1 MRQPPFIF
9 VGSRHFAHLF
19 PILFVELKVHC
30 ILLYYEKIVTFTVAN
45 QMEIN
50 SYSTYSD
57 SELLVFLR
65 AGDKKA
71 FEEFYNRYHKPVY
84 RYLVSLVKITEIAE
98 DLVHEIFVKLWDI
111 REKLVIK
118 DNFKGYLFWM
128 CHNKAA
134 DTTKKIATER
144 ILKDQL
150 LLHYYQ
156 HLSTVENHTLEQMQR
171 YDNLIEEALNSL
183 SPQRRKVYELCKRQG
198 KSYQEAAAELQI
210 STHTVKEHM
219 SCALA
224 ALRDFLRQQ
233 GEFSLAL
240 IVISRFL

>member
-1 MRQPPFIF
+1 M
-9 VGSRHFAHLF
+9 G
-19 PILFVELKVHC
+19 
-30 ILLYYEKIVTFTVAN
+30 
-45 QMEIN
+45 IN
-50 SYSTYSD
+50 LYSTCSD

-65 AGDKKA
+65 DGNKLA
-71 FEEFYNRYHKPVY
+71 FAEFYNRYHKPMY
-84 RYLVSLVKITEIAE
+84 RYLISLVKVPEIAE
-98 DLVHEIFVKLWDI
+98 DLVHEIFLKLWDI
-111 REKLVIK
+111 RQKLVIK

-134 DTTKKIATER
+134 DTTRKIAGES

-150 LLHYYQ
+150 LFQYNQ
-156 HLSTVENHTLEQMQR
+156 NLSTAENHTLIELQR

-198 KSYQEAAAELQI
+198 KSYKEAAIELQI

-219 SCALA
+219 SCALS
-224 ALRDFLRQQ
+224 ALRDFLRQR

-240 IVISRFL
+240 ILLSQLI

>member
-1 MRQPPFIF
+1 MGI
-9 VGSRHFAHLF
+9 S
-19 PILFVELKVHC
+19 
-30 ILLYYEKIVTFTVAN
+30 
-45 QMEIN
+45 

-57 SELLVFLR
+57 SELLVFLHE
-65 AGDKKA
+65 GDKKA
-71 FEEFYNRYHKPVY
+71 FEEFYNRYHKPIY
-84 RYLVSLVKITEIAE
+84 RYLVSLVKVPEIAE
-98 DLVHEIFVKLWDI
+98 DLVHEIFLKLWDI

-118 DNFKGYLFWM
+118 ENFKGYLFWM

-134 DTTKKIATER
+134 DTTKKIAGER
-144 ILKDQL
+144 MLKDR

-156 HLSTVENHTLEQMQR
+156 NLSVVEHHTLEQLQR

-198 KSYQEAAAELQI
+198 KSYQEAAEELQI

-219 SCALA
+219 SSALA
-224 ALRDFLRQQ
+224 TLRDFLRQQ

-240 IVISRFL
+240 IVISRFF

>member
-1 MRQPPFIF
+1 
-9 VGSRHFAHLF
+9 
-19 PILFVELKVHC
+19 
-30 ILLYYEKIVTFTVAN
+30 
-45 QMEIN
+45 
-50 SYSTYSD
+50 
-57 SELLVFLR
+57 VFLR
-65 AGDKKA
+65 TGDKKA

-84 RYLVSLVKITEIAE
+84 RYLVSLVKIPEIAE

-128 CHNKAA
+128 CHNKAS
-134 DTTKKIATER
+134 DTTKKIAKER

-156 HLSTVENHTLEQMQR
+156 YLSTAENHTLEQLQR

-219 SCALA
+219 SGALA

-240 IVISRFL
+240 IVIARFL